1 VIILL
6 NTTNRDVEMSGLT
19 VWDGQGVPDRSLVRS
34 RMFDMFLFK
43 LSLYLFI
50 LAFRFVCICVV
61 I

>member
-34 RMFDMFLFK
+34 RMFDTFLFK